1 MDGLSLYS
9 EGWRIAKIMLT
20 KLDAQGISTAHGCE
34 IVRNCRNKV
43 GDKWQR
49 ANTVL
54 VEILITSLTRFR
66 AYEF

>member
-9 EGWRIAKIMLT
+9 EGRRIAKIMLT
-20 KLDAQGISTAHGCE
+20 KLDAQGISTAHACE